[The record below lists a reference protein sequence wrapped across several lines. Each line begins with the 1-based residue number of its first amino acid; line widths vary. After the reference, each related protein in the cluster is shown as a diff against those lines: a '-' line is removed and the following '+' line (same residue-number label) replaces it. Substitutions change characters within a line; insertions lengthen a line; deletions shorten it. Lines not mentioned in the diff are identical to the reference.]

1 MPYKSDKDRKD
12 RLIAQRKYYYNHRKA
27 ILSRMKLK
35 RDLNRK
41 IEITREQGL
50 LLDLYHTLK
59 DYLQHENL
67 ID

>member
-35 RDLNRK
+35 RDINRPR
-41 IEITREQGL
+41 EITKEQSL
-50 LLDLYHTLK
+50 LIDLYHTLK
-59 DYLQHENL
+59 DYLLSKNL